1 MHNIIS
7 INSNITIISNILSKF
22 ILYYTMRKI
31 KKKMNKIIN
40 LDKINKT
47 LILIIFAFYVFIG
60 VYIQISRP
68 QYNETF
74 INLDYDIT
82 DIKSNLI
89 NTLKRYR
96 TKSNTVSEEVEE
108 QIYEEDND
116 YEDESY
122 IIEQIRSNEK
132 KMDNYYIRAPNRNLK
147 FITSGVWEINKKY
160 LKIISIHG
168 GQLVI
173 SQIDNNM
180 YKFELEDYKVKIIY
194 KKKNIIAKIEIN
206 NKDNFYLKKYN
217 RNINFYDEY
226 NNRVADGKYF
236 KSEPKDEKMINFYK
250 LIFDKK
256 YNNYKQIFL
265 ITYILYLQ
273 MSKFLE

>member
-1 MHNIIS
+1 
-7 INSNITIISNILSKF
+7 
-22 ILYYTMRKI
+22 MRKI

-116 YEDESY
+116 NEDESY
-122 IIEQIRSNEK
+122 IIEQIRANNK
-132 KMDNYYIRAPNRNLK
+132 KMDNYYIRARNRNLK

-194 KKKNIIAKIEIN
+194 KKKDIIAKIEIN

-250 LIFDKK
+250 LIFDTK

-265 ITYILYLQ
+265 IKYILYLQ